1 MSLDYGLGTM
11 TAATSFQVNIISL
24 RSLLSVGMLIFLIC
38 VFFIII
44 IRIKYCIR
52 MIEGTTWYTTTEGT
66 YLKILRK
73 SSYDI
78 KIKDRNTLKSN
89 DIGPSA

>member
-1 MSLDYGLGTM
+1 
-11 TAATSFQVNIISL
+11 
-24 RSLLSVGMLIFLIC
+24 
-38 VFFIII
+38 
-44 IRIKYCIR
+44 

-66 YLKILRK
+66 NLKILRK